1 MDIPVMP
8 HPGTDTQASPY
19 QSRQTKETTN
29 NLKQMN
35 MKKKNSI
42 KRAQSQA
49 RLSFAERKNFR
60 PMAKILTLLVLLMT
74 AVTGAWADDYYLV
87 GSMNNWAANAQYK
100 LTQNPY
106 NTEEYMITLTL
117 EANAELKVIGVN
129 GGTTTWYPDNADNYK
144 VKDTG
149 NYTVYFRP
157 DYGSP
162 YPDWYIGCI
171 YLSKNIEWTN
181 IVANSDM
188 EGTDVS
194 CFYVHEQG
202 KGATCLAPITAGIGK
217 DDSRAIKLQSS
228 DDEPN
233 PWDTQFFIRLPYVLP
248 AGTQYKLS
256 FDYKADNNGD
266 VSFQI
271 NNEPGQYVWYSINN
285 DNDYVPG
292 GSFTTSWQHYEE
304 TFTVPA
310 VCDGVT
316 KGDYGDYLK
325 VFRTINFQLS
335 LNKVATQFIFDNVK
349 VEISKDVLATLT
361 PEPATDPDYM
371 MLYVTNNATNEWQ
384 FTMLD
389 NDVEFEVEYYPLA
402 TLATTP
408 AAAEGVV
415 EGTDAALLTPGTSA
429 EGTLAYAI
437 GTSEAPTG
445 QWSDA
450 IPTAQDLE
458 AGTCYVWYKVV
469 GDAEHSDSQPQSIA
483 VTIAETPAYAVTID
497 DAGVDASNWQAT
509 PAEQQA
515 GQTVTLSYG
524 GKKKVK
530 SITIEKAATASAAAI
545 APALMDGATVVIE
558 YNCDGFVTYFTFTN
572 NGGTYSCNITGDS
585 EGYSASLTKQGN
597 TLVFVAHHSDI
608 PDSNDSTINFDTTSD
623 TYSFAKKA
631 GEFWNFKISVNG
643 TDITEKLSE
652 TAPAGPVT
660 YTELNGGEVLHVGDI
675 INPSEMISFNG
686 GYYMGSN
693 GSPFTVLRADV
704 TYSEDDWDWVVNE
717 KADGK
722 YYVIKSDDGD
732 YYHFEGA
739 LGVTSTSDGILVTY
753 NGISEGFKDYTFTVH
768 EP

>member
-1 MDIPVMP
+1 M
-8 HPGTDTQASPY
+8 
-19 QSRQTKETTN
+19 R
-29 NLKQMN
+29 
-35 MKKKNSI
+35 
-42 KRAQSQA
+42 KR
-49 RLSFAERKNFR
+49 
-60 PMAKILTLLVLLMT
+60 ILTMLALLVMF
-74 AVTGAWADDYYLV
+74 VSGAWATDYYLV

-129 GGTTTWYPDNADNYK
+129 GGETTWYPDNADNYK

-202 KGATCLAPITAGIGK
+202 KGGTYLAPITAGIGK

-233 PWDTQFFIRLPYVLP
+233 SWDTQFFIRLPYVLP

-271 NNEPGQYVWYSINN
+271 GNEPGQYVWYSIN
-285 DNDYVPG
+285 NDYVPG

-361 PEPATDPDYM
+361 PEPATNPDYM

-389 NDVEFEVEYYPLA
+389 NDVEFEVEYETALA
-402 TLATTP
+402 
-408 AAAEGVV
+408 
-415 EGTDAALLTPGTSA
+415 
-429 EGTLAYAI
+429 
-437 GTSEAPTG
+437 
-445 QWSDA
+445 
-450 IPTAQDLE
+450 
-458 AGTCYVWYKVV
+458 
-469 GDAEHSDSQPQSIA
+469 
-483 VTIAETPAYAVTID
+483 
-497 DAGVDASNWQAT
+497 
-509 PAEQQA
+509 
-515 GQTVTLSYG
+515 
-524 GKKKVK
+524 
-530 SITIEKAATASAAAI
+530 
-545 APALMDGATVVIE
+545 
-558 YNCDGFVTYFTFTN
+558 
-572 NGGTYSCNITGDS
+572 
-585 EGYSASLTKQGN
+585 
-597 TLVFVAHHSDI
+597 
-608 PDSNDSTINFDTTSD
+608 
-623 TYSFAKKA
+623 
-631 GEFWNFKISVNG
+631 
-643 TDITEKLSE
+643 LSE
-652 TAPAGPVT
+652 TTDNSAAL
-660 YTELNGGEVLHVGDI
+660 TEWD
-675 INPSEMISFNG
+675 
-686 GYYMGSN
+686 GYE
-693 GSPFTVLRADV
+693 ADV
-704 TYSEDDWDWVVNE
+704 TLTRTLQAGGWNTFAIPYDISAGYLNVLKNSDYGMTVKELTSSTL
-717 KADGK
+717 DG
-722 YYVIKSDDGD
+722 STLTLNFGD
-732 YYHFEGA
+732 ASMRFPPER
-739 LGVTSTSDGILVTY
+739 
-753 NGISEGFKDYTFTVH
+753 
-768 EP
+768 